1 MTVWKMES
9 ISALPEVTLE
19 GWAVF
24 EVPLHGPDE
33 PWTRH
38 FVGYSRQGRH
48 GQVSSA
54 VERFHPATCCG
65 VTQSSRVYKLAG
77 RPGSDADSD
86 YVWARWKTIAGVIE
100 QRDVSAEV
108 YADIKLAA
116 DPAYVG

>member
-1 MTVWKMES
+1 MTVWTMES
-9 ISALPEVTLE
+9 VSALPEATLE

-24 EVPLHGPDE
+24 EVPLNGPDE

-54 VERFHPATCCG
+54 VELFDPATSCG
-65 VTQSSRVYKLAG
+65 IPQSARVYKLAG

-86 YVWARWKTIAGVIE
+86 YVWARWKSIASVTE

-116 DPAYVG
+116 DSSAMD

>member
-1 MTVWKMES
+1 MTVWTMES
-9 ISALPEVTLE
+9 VSALPEATLE

-24 EVPLHGPDE
+24 EVPLNGPDE

-54 VERFHPATCCG
+54 VELFDPATSCG
-65 VTQSSRVYKLAG
+65 ITQSARVYKLAG

-86 YVWARWKTIAGVIE
+86 YVWARWKSIASVTE

-116 DPAYVG
+116 DSSAMD